1 MAKKKKKEEEDI
13 LVDSKLMIFSGSNFM
28 LKQSKSGYSNFDLYR
43 EKIINKGKDN
53 ERVDLV
59 LIGHGLS
66 FQTAIQMYILDKL
79 RDRDYT
85 LKEYLKEYDNSYPIL
100 DELALKG
107 EEFLKN
113 KGYKAYALTKERVSV
128 PDNKTTLIPFKT
140 VATRSGL
147 GWIGKSALFIT
158 PKYGSAV
165 RLITILT
172 NAPLDFNKPITA
184 SLCGMCRICQD
195 NCPADAITGLTWNPK
210 LERNDLFEYKKC
222 LNVFEELAENEF
234 HNPNVKVCSK
244 CISVC
249 PNTQRY
255 VEK

>member
-1 MAKKKKKEEEDI
+1 MSLSTNLKELLI
-13 LVDSKLMIFSGSNFM
+13 SKGATEVGFAN
-28 LKQSKSGYSNFDLYR
+28 LKEIENVPSDMPNGISIPIKLSKEAIKSIDV
-43 EKIINKGKDN
+43 KGK
-53 ERVDLV
+53 
-59 LIGHGLS
+59 
-66 FQTAIQMYILDKL
+66 
-79 RDRDYT
+79 
-85 LKEYLKEYDNSYPIL
+85 KEYLKEYDNSYPIL

-128 PDNKTTLIPFKT
+128 PDNKITLIPFKT

-222 LNVFEELAENEF
+222 LNVLEELAENEF